1 MGDPPR
7 ELGGNVAQRLA
18 ESAKLAPDGPAIIV
32 CDAHGRSRS
41 EISFR
46 RLDELVNRLAAG
58 LIANGLAPGDRI
70 VLMVRPGQEFLA
82 LVFALFRAGAVVV
95 LIDPGMGLKHVIDCL
110 EGICPRGFVSVPS
123 VQWAR
128 WYWQRKF
135 PVARLNV
142 HVGGWAPS
150 SLSYRRL
157 ALSDPGQLQPPT
169 ITGTDPAAIIFTS
182 GSTGPAKGVEYEH
195 GMFCAQADLLREH
208 FDIKPGEK
216 DLPAFPLFAM
226 FNTAMG
232 VTSVFPSFD
241 PTRPAAVDPRH
252 VIAPIQV
259 QQVSQAFGSPAL
271 WDRVGRYCQS
281 EGITLPSLVR
291 VLSAGAPVPPRVVRS
306 IRNVLQAPNADVYTP
321 YGATEAL
328 PVSVIS
334 GEEIDTETAER
345 SARGSGTCVG
355 RLFPGIDV
363 RIIPI
368 DDSPI
373 SSFEDLELLRAGEIG
388 EILVR
393 GPSVTRRYFRHDQA
407 TTLAKVPDGSSV
419 WHRMGDLGYLDD
431 QNRLWFCG
439 RKAHRVETDEGLLF
453 SVPCES
459 IYNEHSSVFRSA
471 LVGLGPRPRQ
481 TPVIVVELTPGVGDP
496 TDRLAAELLAL
507 GAAHTLTAR
516 IHNILFHPS
525 LPVDIRHNVKI
536 DRERLAFWATGQC
549 SPDAQ
554 EQPGMHHT

>member
-18 ESAKLAPDGPAIIV
+18 ESAKLAPNRTAVIV
-32 CDAHGRSRS
+32 CDSHGRSRS

-46 RLDELVNRLAAG
+46 SLDELVNRLTAG
-58 LIANGLAPGDRI
+58 LIANGLTPGDRI

-110 EGICPRGFVSVPS
+110 ENVSPQGFVSVPS

-128 WYWQRKF
+128 WYWRRRF
-135 PVARLNV
+135 PDARLNI

-150 SLSYRRL
+150 SLNYRRL
-157 ALSDPGQLQPPT
+157 ALTDPGQLQPPAVT
-169 ITGTDPAAIIFTS
+169 AADPAAIIFTS

-208 FDIKPGEK
+208 FDIKPGER

-232 VTSVFPSFD
+232 VTSVFPAFD

-252 VIAPIQV
+252 VIAPILV
-259 QQVSQAFGSPAL
+259 QQVTQAFGSPAL

-291 VLSAGAPVPPRVVRS
+291 VLSAGAPVSPRVVRL
-306 IRNVLQAPNADVYTP
+306 IRGILQAPDADIHTP

-334 GEEIDTETAER
+334 GEEIVTETADR

-355 RLFPGIDV
+355 RSFPGVDV

-373 SSFEDLELLRAGEIG
+373 SGFEDLNPLPAGEIG
-388 EILVR
+388 EIIVR
-393 GPSVTRRYFRHDQA
+393 GPSVTRRYFGHEQA
-407 TTLAKVPDGSSV
+407 TTLAKVPDGSTV

-439 RKAHRVETDEGLLF
+439 RKAHRVETDQGLLF
-453 SVPCES
+453 SVRCES
-459 IYNEHSSVFRSA
+459 IYNEHPSVFRSA

-481 TPVIVVELTPGVGDP
+481 TPVLVVELNPGVSDS
-496 TDRLAAELLAL
+496 TDRLTTELLAL
-507 GAAHTLTAR
+507 GAAHTLTAA

-536 DRERLAFWATGQC
+536 DRERLASWATGQW
-549 SPDAQ
+549 SPEAQ
-554 EQPGMHHT
+554 EQPGTHHT